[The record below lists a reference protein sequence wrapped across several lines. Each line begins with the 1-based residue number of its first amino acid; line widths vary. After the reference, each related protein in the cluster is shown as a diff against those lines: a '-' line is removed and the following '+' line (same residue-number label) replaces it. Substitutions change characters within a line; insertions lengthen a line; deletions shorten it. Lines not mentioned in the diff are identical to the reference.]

1 MKKWIALLLA
11 AALLAAT
18 PAACALTGQEALD
31 KVSGYLTEVYG
42 YTPQQAQDFQ
52 ATATRQDQGWLIRFA
67 SAQHPEWMYTAIW
80 EEGRPGIREVQ
91 TPFQPQS
98 GFQAYPGESAV
109 REGLNR
115 AKENG
120 WFASWNAASL
130 QALKEYMAEAGIT
143 PCTALAQGLALE
155 NIGAG
160 TALHE
165 YFVSCYG
172 DENGWTKELRQW
184 HDAELAIYGLA
195 VQEEQWPERGVVTWD
210 QTFGAQTYR
219 TVRFVEAVPAELKQA
234 FAHPR
239 LEGWNCLCGA
249 IRQTG
254 TLYGFGLAVFEKPG
268 ERLLL
273 ALRCD
278 QDSAAWTPFP
288 VSRCALYTD
297 RPVYVQPDDGLHE
310 MTLVYQNSETETERL
325 TVSVTNL
332 PENAV
337 DASLSRYIRMDQ
349 ASGSGFALRFD
360 HDIRGVTYENHQP
373 VCEEQLGEKIPRL
386 MSLLEM
392 EAFPATMEDWK
403 NAPPLIPEGYAMIS
417 GVHLRQKTSSRSRD
431 LGEYNPG
438 VLVKVLGEEPGDPYA
453 WVRVQVGRAQGYMSS
468 CYVVAGSVTSRT
480 LPVARARKEIPLKS
494 ATGWLSSTVQRVPQ
508 GTLMHVLAQCPGGW
522 LHVSIPRDNPGLMMD
537 PDGVDGYVRKR
548 DVVLGATPLALEWMD

>member
-11 AALLAAT
+11 AALLAAM

-120 WFASWNAASL
+120 WFASWNAASR
-130 QALKEYMAEAGIT
+130 QALKEYMAQVGIT
-143 PCTALAQGLALE
+143 PCTALAQGLALG

-172 DENGWTKELRQW
+172 DETGWTRELRQW
-184 HDAELAIYGLA
+184 HDAELAFYGLS

-210 QTFGAQTYR
+210 QTFGTQTCR
-219 TVRFVEAVPAELKQA
+219 TVRFMEAVPAELKQA
-234 FAHPR
+234 FTHPR
-239 LEGWNCLCGA
+239 LEGWDCLCGA

-254 TLYGFGLAVFEKPG
+254 TLYGFGLAVFEK
-268 ERLLL
+268 
-273 ALRCD
+273 
-278 QDSAAWTPFP
+278 
-288 VSRCALYTD
+288 
-297 RPVYVQPDDGLHE
+297 
-310 MTLVYQNSETETERL
+310 
-325 TVSVTNL
+325 
-332 PENAV
+332 
-337 DASLSRYIRMDQ
+337 
-349 ASGSGFALRFD
+349 SG
-360 HDIRGVTYENHQP
+360 
-373 VCEEQLGEKIPRL
+373 
-386 MSLLEM
+386 
-392 EAFPATMEDWK
+392 
-403 NAPPLIPEGYAMIS
+403 
-417 GVHLRQKTSSRSRD
+417 
-431 LGEYNPG
+431 
-438 VLVKVLGEEPGDPYA
+438 
-453 WVRVQVGRAQGYMSS
+453 
-468 CYVVAGSVTSRT
+468 
-480 LPVARARKEIPLKS
+480 
-494 ATGWLSSTVQRVPQ
+494 
-508 GTLMHVLAQCPGGW
+508 
-522 LHVSIPRDNPGLMMD
+522 
-537 PDGVDGYVRKR
+537 
-548 DVVLGATPLALEWMD
+548 